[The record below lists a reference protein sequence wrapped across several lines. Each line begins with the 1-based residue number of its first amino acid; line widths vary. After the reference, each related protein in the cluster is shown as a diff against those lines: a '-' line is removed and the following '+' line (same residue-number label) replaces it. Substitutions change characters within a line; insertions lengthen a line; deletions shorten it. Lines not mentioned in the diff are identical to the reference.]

1 MNFYVYYHYYFYQYK
16 HSFKKIKITI
26 PNLFE
31 IIILLFIFSAEILGE
46 INNFYMIIPHWD
58 IILQKINGFL
68 IAAVG
73 FALIE
78 LLNENSTNFKL
89 SPTYLTKV
97 AFCFSMTIGV
107 VRKFFEYNMDSIY
120 KLDMQKR
127 LHNITN
133 IYYRIK

>member
-1 MNFYVYYHYYFYQYK
+1 
-16 HSFKKIKITI
+16 
-26 PNLFE
+26 
-31 IIILLFIFSAEILGE
+31 
-46 INNFYMIIPHWD
+46 MIIPHWD